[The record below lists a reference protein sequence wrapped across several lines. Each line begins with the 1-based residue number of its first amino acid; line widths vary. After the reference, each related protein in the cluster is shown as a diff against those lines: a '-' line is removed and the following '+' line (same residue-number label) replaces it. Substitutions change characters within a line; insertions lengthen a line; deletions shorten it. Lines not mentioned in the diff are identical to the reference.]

1 MPRFVT
7 VLLLVVY
14 NRRNHIE
21 SIERFKTVRQ
31 PHLQCVLDVSQ
42 KRECS
47 ESTWA
52 RYSSLTQPLIKHDET
67 YQQTHERQNQ
77 LAFFSLIE
85 LTTNMEKKDKKND
98 M

>member
-1 MPRFVT
+1 MLGDHRRTDNQTDVMHHGTWRTTGLPGFVT

-42 KRECS
+42 KGSALR
-47 ESTWA
+47 A
-52 RYSSLTQPLIKHDET
+52 HGPDIAH
-67 YQQTHERQNQ
+67 
-77 LAFFSLIE
+77 
-85 LTTNMEKKDKKND
+85 
-98 M
+98 